1 MSPDTLETR
10 LGRVEERVARW
21 EQRVDDLTADVRA
34 LAPLVVAHAEMR
46 VVIEN
51 MQANLGTTVEEA
63 RAARRELKELRDH
76 LDARAEEERKER
88 DELTESRRLE
98 RKSDR
103 RFWVSTMLAAVTI
116 LVAATQVLGG
126 FT

>member
-21 EQRVDDLTADVRA
+21 EQRVEDLTADVRA